1 MTRLRTFRIALLLL
15 LPFAAAHAQGPTA
28 APLPEPP
35 LLPRPARAIIQPGAL
50 SMTEKTVIVVDTGAA
65 APLRSAEF
73 LADMISRVSPFRPAI
88 VRAPRGDAAPGSIVF
103 SGMTAEG
110 AIPAESYALRVFP
123 GGVRISA
130 SSEVGAFY
138 AVMTL
143 RQLLPARFE
152 SPEGRDTVT
161 SWTIPSATVQD
172 MPRFAWRGLL
182 LDVCRHFMDVD
193 FVKRTIDM
201 LAMLKMNRLHWHLT
215 EDQGW
220 RIEIRK
226 YPALTSVGAWRKQ
239 KDGSIYGG
247 YYTQEQIRDVVRY
260 AAERHVTVVPEIEMP
275 GHALAALASYPRY
288 SCTGGPFEVANDWGV
303 FKDIYCAGKDETFHF
318 LENVLT
324 EVLDL
329 FPSEYIHIGGDEAP
343 KYRWEHCA
351 DCQRRIREEG
361 LADEHALQSW
371 FIGRIGTFL
380 RERGRKLIG
389 WDEIL
394 EGGLPE
400 GATVQSWRGFEG
412 AAAAARAKHH
422 AIVSPTS
429 HAYFDYDVAT
439 TDLAKVYSFDPIPP
453 DLKPSEAAYILGGE
467 CNMWTEHA
475 PQHLVESRLFPRIL
489 AMAEVLWSPVQL
501 RDWRHFHDR
510 VQRFYP
516 RMDSLSIAYG
526 YEAPPVRFLCESDT
540 SAEGLRITL
549 KEGQPGLSLRY
560 THGSDTTGS
569 ESFAR
574 PVLLRGEGVL
584 SAYALGPGKRISPAR
599 QLRYDVHTA
608 FAAAVT
614 LAQPPSGSYSAGG
627 PAALTDGIR
636 GSASFRDGYWQ
647 GHEGRDIEAVIDLG
661 SEHSIRELRV
671 GFLHYQQAWI
681 FLPRSVDF
689 STSIDGITFSGAG
702 IVTPT
707 ERDREE
713 QAFTFDAVLP
723 VSLPRTRYVR
733 VRAQAMPVCPP
744 WHAGAGGKTW
754 IFIDEIV
761 VR

>member
-1 MTRLRTFRIALLLL
+1 MRNALSCTIVLLWL
-15 LPFAAAHAQGPTA
+15 SVAALAQGPTPA
-28 APLPEPP
+28 PPPEAPLI
-35 LLPRPARAIIQPGAL
+35 PRPARAIIQPGAF
-50 SMTEKTVIVVDTGAA
+50 SITEKTVIVVDTGAH
-65 APLRSAEF
+65 APLSSAEF
-73 LADMISRVSPFRPAI
+73 LAGMIAQVSPFRPTV
-88 VRAPRGDAAPGSIVF
+88 VRAPRESAAPGSIVF
-103 SGMTAEG
+103 SRMEANAEVSPE
-110 AIPAESYALRVFP
+110 AYALRVYP
-123 GGVRISA
+123 AGIRISA
-130 SSEVGAFY
+130 PSEAGAFY

-152 SPEGRDTVT
+152 SPAGRDTVKA
-161 SWTIPSATVQD
+161 WTVPSATVQD
-172 MPRFAWRGLL
+172 IPRFPWRGLL
-182 LDVCRHFMDVD
+182 LDCCRHFMDVD
-193 FVKRTIDM
+193 FIKRTIDM
-201 LAMLKMNRLHWHLT
+201 LALLKMNRLHWHLT

-226 YPALTSVGAWRKQ
+226 YPALTSVGAWRKE
-239 KDGSIYGG
+239 KDGSVYGG
-247 YYTQEQIRDVVRY
+247 YYTQEQIREVVRY

-303 FKDIYCAGKDETFHF
+303 FKDIYCAGKDETFRF
-318 LENVLT
+318 LEDVLT
-324 EVLDL
+324 EVIAL

-351 DCQRRIREEG
+351 DCRRRIREEG
-361 LADEHALQSW
+361 LADEHELQSW

-412 AAAAARAKHH
+412 AAAAARAKHY

-475 PQHLVESRLFPRIL
+475 PQHLVESKVFPRIL
-489 AMAEVLWSPVQL
+489 AMAEVLWSPAQA
-501 RDWRHFHDR
+501 RDWLHFHDR

-516 RMDSLSIAYG
+516 RMDTLSIGYG
-526 YEAPPVRFLCESDT
+526 YEAPPVRFHSVSDT
-540 SAEGLRITL
+540 AAGGLRMTL
-549 KEGQPGLSLRY
+549 KAGQPGLSLRY
-560 THGSDTTGS
+560 AHGPDTTAS
-569 ESFAR
+569 EKFRR
-574 PVLLRGEGVL
+574 PFLLHGEGML
-584 SAYALGPGKRISPAR
+584 SAYAVGPGTRVSPAR
-599 QLRYDVHTA
+599 QLRYDIHMG
-608 FAAAVT
+608 FSAAVT
-614 LAQPPSGSYSAGG
+614 LAQPPSRSYSAGG

-636 GSASFRDGYWQ
+636 GSASFRDGNWQ
-647 GHEGRDIEAVIDLG
+647 GHEGRDVEAVIDLG
-661 SEHSIRELRV
+661 AERSLRELRV

-681 FLPRSVDF
+681 FLPRAVTL
-689 STSIDGITFSGAG
+689 STSRDGITFTEAG
-702 IVTPT
+702 TVTPP
-707 ERDREE
+707 ERDRAE
-713 QAFTFDAVLP
+713 QSFTYDAVVP
-723 VSLPRTRYVR
+723 VDIPRARYVR
-733 VRAQAMPVCPP
+733 MQARAMPACPP

-754 IFIDEIV
+754 IFLDEIV

>member
-1 MTRLRTFRIALLLL
+1 MMMQKALRVTFLFLLAT
-15 LPFAAAHAQGPTA
+15 AAALAQGPTA

-35 LLPRPARAIIQPGAL
+35 LLPRPARAIIQPGAF
-50 SMTEKTVIVVDTGAA
+50 SINEKTVIIVDTGAA

-73 LADMISRVSPFRPAI
+73 LADMIARVSPFRPAI
-88 VRAPRGDAAPGSIVF
+88 VRTPRTDAAPGSIVF
-103 SGMTAEG
+103 SGMTADA
-110 AIPAESYALRVFP
+110 AIPAESYALRVYP

-130 SSEVGAFY
+130 SSEAGAFY

-152 SPEGRDTVT
+152 SPEGRDTVKA
-161 SWTIPSATVQD
+161 WTIPSATVQD

-239 KDGSIYGG
+239 KDGGTYGG
-247 YYTQEQIRDVVRY
+247 YYTQEQVRDVVRY

-303 FKDIYCAGKDETFHF
+303 FKDIYCAGKDETFRF
-318 LENVLT
+318 LEDVLT
-324 EVLDL
+324 EVLEL

-343 KYRWEHCA
+343 KYRWQHCA
-351 DCQRRIREEG
+351 DCQRRIQEEG
-361 LADEHALQSW
+361 LADEHELQSW

-400 GATVQSWRGFEG
+400 GATVQSWRGLEG

-475 PQHLVESRLFPRIL
+475 PQHLVESKVFPRIL
-489 AMAEVLWSPVQL
+489 AMAEVLWSPEQL

-516 RMDSLSIAYG
+516 RMDSLSIGYG
-526 YEAPPVRFLCESDT
+526 YEAPPVRFLS
-540 SAEGLRITL
+540 EGDASVGELRITL
-549 KEGQPGLSLRY
+549 EPGQPGLSLRY
-560 THGSDTTGS
+560 ALGPDTTAS
-569 ESFAR
+569 EKFSR
-574 PVLLRGEGVL
+574 PVVLRGTGVL
-584 SAYALGPGKRISPAR
+584 SAYAVGPGKRVSPAR
-599 QLRYDVHTA
+599 QLRYDVHEA
-608 FAAAVT
+608 FSAAVT
-614 LAQPPSGSYSAGG
+614 LTQPPSGSYSAGG
-627 PAALTDGIR
+627 PAALTDGLR
-636 GSASFRDGYWQ
+636 GSTSFRDGYWQ
-647 GHEGRDIEAVIDLG
+647 GHEGRDVEAVLDLG
-661 SEHSIRELRV
+661 EARTIRELRA

-681 FLPRSVDF
+681 FLPRSVEF
-689 STSIDGITFSGAG
+689 STSIDGITFTNAG
-702 IVTPT
+702 SVTPPD
-707 ERDREE
+707 RDRDE
-713 QAFTFDAVLP
+713 QSFTYDAVIQ
-723 VSLPRTRYVR
+723 VGDAKARYVR
-733 VRAQAMPVCPP
+733 MRAKSMPECPP

-754 IFIDEIV
+754 IFTDEII